1 MGEDWV
7 RRDLDYEEKERELI
21 HFLESKDN
29 AIMALAT
36 SQGNR
41 VLARMI
47 LVACSKL
54 DIYFFTWGHSRKCE
68 QIRENPRVALCKDRV
83 QIEGVAEILGGL
95 FDERNHKYTEMFRN
109 RFPGAIEK
117 WQDRPGMLLVKIR
130 PTAAVI
136 AGRPGEEPQL
146 EFLDLEKRVAYTER
160 WAYY

>member
-47 LVACSKL
+47 LVACSGL
-54 DIYFFTWGHSRKCE
+54 DIYFFTWGILVSVSRSVR
-68 QIRENPRVALCKDRV
+68 I
-83 QIEGVAEILGGL
+83 
-95 FDERNHKYTEMFRN
+95 
-109 RFPGAIEK
+109 PG
-117 WQDRPGMLLVKIR
+117 
-130 PTAAVI
+130 
-136 AGRPGEEPQL
+136 
-146 EFLDLEKRVAYTER
+146 
-160 WAYY
+160 